1 MKILSMNYEY
11 PPIGGGGATV
21 AQSLAEAL
29 VKNGHEVDVVTSGM
43 KDLPE
48 HEVRNGVHIHRV
60 RCIRRE
66 RHYSTTL
73 ELLSQII
80 PAYRKALALVDK
92 KKYDINHTHFIVPS
106 GISSYLLKKKT
117 GLPYIITA
125 HGSDVPGYNPDR
137 FNLVHKLIKP
147 FWETI
152 LNNCNGVTS
161 PSHFLKGLI
170 QRNVDIPVD
179 VIPNTYDPP
188 EDTGFEKKNR
198 ILVASR
204 LVERK
209 GVQFL
214 IEALDVLDEGW
225 EVYIA
230 GDGPYLP
237 TLKNL
242 ASELNASI
250 HFLGF
255 ASREKM
261 QELYNSSKIFVFPS
275 IQENFPMVLLEAMA
289 AGCAIIT
296 TSIEGNSE
304 VVGTSAIKVEPGN
317 VEQIRDAL
325 KTLTNDPEQVQQYG
339 QLARDRVKQFSTSRI
354 ATMYQALFDRVIA
367 ENNNK

>member
-1 MKILSMNYEY
+1 MKILCMNYEY

-21 AQSLAEAL
+21 AQSLAEAM
-29 VKNGHEVDVVTSGM
+29 VQNGHEVDVVTSGM
-43 KDLPE
+43 KDLSD
-48 HEVRNGVHIHRV
+48 HEIINGVHIHRV
-60 RCIRRE
+60 RCMRHK
-66 RHYSTTL
+66 RHYSTTP
-73 ELLSQII
+73 ELITQVI
-80 PAYRKALALVDK
+80 PAYRKALALFEK

-137 FNLVHKLIKP
+137 FDLAHKLIRP
-147 FWETI
+147 VWQRV
-152 LNNCNGVTS
+152 LANSNGVTS
-161 PSHFLKGLI
+161 PSHFLNTLI
-170 QRNVDIPVD
+170 QTNINIPVD

-188 EDTGFEKKNR
+188 EDTGLERKNR

-214 IEALDVLDEGW
+214 IEALDVLDEDW

-237 TLKNL
+237 TLKKL
-242 ASELNASI
+242 ASQLNTSI

-255 ASREKM
+255 TPREKL
-261 QELYNSSKIFVFPS
+261 QELYYSSKIFVFPS

-289 AGCAIIT
+289 AGCAIVT

-304 VVGTSAIKVEPGN
+304 VVGDSAIKVEPSN
-317 VEQIRDAL
+317 TEQIRNAL
-325 KTLTNDPEQVQQYG
+325 KKLTSNPEQIQHYS
-339 QLARDRVKQFSTSRI
+339 QLAQDRVKQFSTSRI
-354 ATMYQALFDRVIA
+354 ATIYQALFDRVIT
-367 ENNNK
+367 ENNKK